1 MRTITN
7 DFKNALKQIKEVDS
21 IVTYTINNVEYEL
34 SSEQLNSIQ
43 PHYEGDILKSVM
55 KQLDLDSNVDIAKG
69 TIFNLQV
76 GIKVRNDEIDD
87 SIPNNYRINYDYIN
101 YGNYIVYSSEKQED
115 TNSYLIK
122 CYDKMLYAMK
132 DYENL
137 GITYPITIQNYL
149 GAICT
154 HLGLTLKSSNFT
166 NYNKTINSELYL
178 DAQGNSLGY
187 TFRDVLD
194 EIAQATASTIC
205 INEDDDELEVRYITQ
220 TNDVVDEEFFDENNV
235 NFGET
240 YGPVNTITFKRSADS
255 DVISVSYPEDLPDD
269 EKIEISI
276 SDNQILNGNN
286 RDEYIDNILNRLLGL
301 TYITNDY
308 SSKGILYYN
317 LCDRYTASIFGTTYN
332 CVMLDD
338 DVTIENGVKENV
350 FTEMPKISE
359 TDYTKADKTD
369 RKINQT
375 YLIVDKQNQ
384 TIESVVSQ
392 TIDTTNPDSA
402 VNKVSRLTQR
412 VDSLESEISNVTGM
426 VATKDS
432 TSGSITFTDETNES
446 EPITIKVYP
455 TSESISY
462 LYPRSNLY
470 PSSTTYLKNRKIRFY
485 NNTTSQVVY
494 DYELPDD
501 LLYYDSTHYDE
512 FYLDLNSQTCQVI
525 KRCKY
530 NADGTIGL
538 LTNEQTDNYTYPL
551 IPLTEGAY
559 TISLLG
565 YNAGYILTTLMAK
578 NIYTDQFY
586 TKVETD
592 SKISQTSQ
600 SINLSV
606 NQKLSNYST
615 TNEMNSAISL
625 KANEITSTVN
635 NTLSNYSTTTQM
647 NSAINQKADEITS
660 EVSET
665 YETIDNANNKYATK
679 TTTNAL
685 SSRISQ
691 TAKNITLSVENGSTS
706 SGITIGITKEDGT
719 STQATGTIQMNGLVK
734 FTDLSTSGATTINGA
749 NIQTGTLSA
758 SQITTGTL
766 NGNNVEITNLNASNI
781 NAGTLNGKNVNITNL
796 SASNITGGT
805 LSANK
810 ISGGTMKGSSLTL
823 NSSNAITLNGSDGKV
838 DVKIENEGVKFYDN
852 SGTYAGL
859 VTSVNTGATRGVGI
873 GTHSGNRLSLYKDS
887 SSNEIAY
894 FNAGNGVHAY
904 SFHNISLASEKKN
917 ITPFEDDAIKI
928 INGTD
933 VYSFVYK
940 KDKSN
945 QEHIGFVIGDE
956 YRTSKKIADDK
967 GVDIYSVC
975 GIMWKAIQEQQKQIE
990 DLQNEIKKIKKESD
1004 K

>member
-1 MRTITN
+1 MKTITS
-7 DFKNALKQIKEVDS
+7 DFKNALKRIKEIDS
-21 IVTYTINNVEYEL
+21 IITYTMDGEEYEL
-34 SSEQLNSIQ
+34 SSEELNSIQ

-55 KQLDLDSNVDIAKG
+55 KQLDLDCNSDLLKG
-69 TIFNLQV
+69 TILNLQV
-76 GIKVRNDEIDD
+76 GIKVRDDEVDESVLND
-87 SIPNNYRINYDYIN
+87 YRKNYDYIS

-132 DYENL
+132 DYESL

-149 GAICT
+149 SAICT
-154 HLGLTLKSSNFT
+154 HLGLTLKSGEFV

-205 INEDDDELEVRYITQ
+205 INEEDDELEVRYINETG
-220 TNDVVDEEFFDENNV
+220 DAIDEEFFDETNV
-235 NFGET
+235 NFGEI
-240 YGPVNTITFKRSADS
+240 YGSINTITFKRSADS
-255 DVISVSYPEDLPDD
+255 DIISVSYPENLPDD
-269 EKIEISI
+269 EKIEIVI

-286 RDEYIDNILNRLLGL
+286 RDEFIDAILNKLLGL
-301 TYITNDY
+301 YYFVCDY

-317 LCDRYTASIFGTTYN
+317 ICDRYTVNIAGNDYQ
-332 CVMLDD
+332 CVMLND
-338 DVTIENGVKENV
+338 DVVIENGVRENV
-350 FTEMPKISE
+350 FTEMPKTSE
-359 TDYTKADKTD
+359 TDYTKANKTD

-392 TIDTTNPDSA
+392 TIDTGNPEST
-402 VNKVSRLTQR
+402 VNKVSRLSQK
-412 VDSLESEISNVTGM
+412 VDELTSEISNVTGM
-426 VATKDS
+426 VTTKDS
-432 TSGSITFTDETNES
+432 TSGSITFTDATNQS

-470 PSSTTYLKNRKIRFY
+470 PSSTLYLKTRKIRFY

-494 DYELPDD
+494 DYILPDD
-501 LLYYDSTHYDE
+501 LLYYDSEHYDE

-530 NADGTIGL
+530 NADGTISL
-538 LTNEQTDNYTYPL
+538 LSSEQTVNYDYPS
-551 IPLTEGAY
+551 IELTEGTY
-559 TISLLG
+559 TVSILG

-600 SINLSV
+600 SIDLSV

-615 TNEMNSAISL
+615 TNEMNSAINL
-625 KANEITSTVN
+625 KANEITSNVN
-635 NTLSNYSTTTQM
+635 NTLTNYSTTTQM

-665 YETIDNANNKYATK
+665 YETIDNADSKYATK

-691 TAKNITLSVENGSTS
+691 TAKNITLTVNNGSTS
-706 SGITIGITKEDGT
+706 SGIVIGITKEDGT
-719 STQATGTIQMNGLVK
+719 STQTTGTIQMNGLVK

-766 NGNNVEITNLNASNI
+766 NGNDVNITNLNASNI
-781 NAGTLNGKNVNITNL
+781 
-796 SASNITGGT
+796 TGGT
-805 LSANK
+805 ISANK
-810 ISGGTMKGSSLTL
+810 IDGGTISASSINLGSGKFKVNTSGAITSTSGTIGGWSITSSKLRGTTGQSGVYGAIRPYGVQL
-823 NSSNAITLNGSDGKV
+823 ENSSGTVLMSAGWGDVINATSSDKRLKNNINKIDEKYETLFNDLKPITFYF
-838 DVKIENEGVKFYDN
+838 NEGIDE
-852 SGTYAGL
+852 G
-859 VTSVNTGATRGVGI
+859 
-873 GTHSGNRLSLYKDS
+873 
-887 SSNEIAY
+887 
-894 FNAGNGVHAY
+894 
-904 SFHNISLASEKKN
+904 KK
-917 ITPFEDDAIKI
+917 
-928 INGTD
+928 
-933 VYSFVYK
+933 
-940 KDKSN
+940 
-945 QEHIGFVIGDE
+945 HIGFVAQDILESESKIDE
-956 YRTSKKIADDK
+956 DLALVQEDIMSKKYKLNKQEIIALNT
-967 GVDIYSVC
+967 
-975 GIMWKAIQEQQKQIE
+975 WQIQKLKE
-990 DLQNEIKKIKKESD
+990 EIKLLKEEISNLKKESD

>member
-21 IVTYTINNVEYEL
+21 IVTYTIEGVESEL

-43 PHYEGDILKSVM
+43 PHYNADILKSVM

-76 GIKVRNDEIDD
+76 GIKVRNNAIDE

-132 DYENL
+132 DYENI
-137 GITYPITIQNYL
+137 GVTYPITIQNYL
-149 GAICT
+149 SAICT

-205 INEDDDELEVRYITQ
+205 INEEDDELEVRYITD
-220 TNDVVDEEFFDENNV
+220 TNDIVDEEFFDENNV

-240 YGPVNTITFKRSADS
+240 YGPVNTITFKRSADA
-255 DVISVSYPEDLPDD
+255 DVISVSYPENLPDD

-332 CVMLDD
+332 CVMLNDD
-338 DVTIENGVKENV
+338 ATIENGVKENV

-392 TIDTTNPDSA
+392 TIDTGNPEST

-432 TSGSITFTDETNES
+432 TSGSITFTDETNQS

-462 LYPRSNLY
+462 LYPHSGLY

-485 NNTTSQVVY
+485 NNTTSEVVY
-494 DYELPDD
+494 EYELPDD

-512 FYLDLNSQTCQVI
+512 FYLDLNSQTCQVT

-551 IPLTEGAY
+551 IELTEGIY

-592 SKISQTSQ
+592 SKIRQTADN
-600 SINLSV
+600 IELGV
-606 NQKLSNYST
+606 NQTLSNYST
-615 TNEMNSAISL
+615 TNQMNSAINL
-625 KANEITSTVN
+625 KANEITSSVS
-635 NTLSNYSTTTQM
+635 SN
-647 NSAINQKADEITS
+647 
-660 EVSET
+660 
-665 YETIDNANNKYATK
+665 YATK
-679 TTTNAL
+679 NELAIAKSEIKQTTDAISL
-685 SSRISQ
+685 EVSQKIGEDEVVSSINQSAEEIRI
-691 TAKNITLSVENGSTS
+691 TGNRFVVEANNFKLTSNGDMTS
-706 SGITIGITKEDGT
+706 KSGTIGGWTIGT
-719 STQATGTIQMNGLVK
+719 
-734 FTDLSTSGATTINGA
+734 
-749 NIQTGTLSA
+749 
-758 SQITTGTL
+758 
-766 NGNNVEITNLNASNI
+766 
-781 NAGTLNGKNVNITNL
+781 TNL
-796 SASNITGGT
+796 SCDIVPPYDYT
-805 LSANK
+805 LSDVER
-810 ISGGTMKGSSLTL
+810 IRQIIQQGLTPTTAEL
-823 NSSNAITLNGSDGKV
+823 QKYDLNGDGQITILDLLKCRKLVDYNLGHSHPGKLIFDTSDWFRPI
-838 DVKIENEGVKFYDN
+838 KIVN
-852 SGTYAGL
+852 S
-859 VTSVNTGATRGVGI
+859 N
-873 GTHSGNRLSLYKDS
+873 
-887 SSNEIAY
+887 NEIL
-894 FNAGNGVHAY
+894 V
-904 SFHNISLASEKKN
+904 SLG
-917 ITPFEDDAIKI
+917 PD
-928 INGTD
+928 GL
-933 VYSFVYK
+933 YQ
-940 KDKSN
+940 KDT
-945 QEHIGFVIGDE
+945 EE
-956 YRTSKKIADDK
+956 
-967 GVDIYSVC
+967 
-975 GIMWKAIQEQQKQIE
+975 
-990 DLQNEIKKIKKESD
+990 
-1004 K
+1004 